1 MYKKIL
7 TIGET
12 HHGMHL
18 EEIKRIFG
26 ALDDIDKI
34 FIELPVSHQSS
45 VDEYIK
51 TGGVSGSLKK
61 LLKAL

>member
-1 MYKKIL
+1 
-7 TIGET
+7 
-12 HHGMHL
+12 MHL